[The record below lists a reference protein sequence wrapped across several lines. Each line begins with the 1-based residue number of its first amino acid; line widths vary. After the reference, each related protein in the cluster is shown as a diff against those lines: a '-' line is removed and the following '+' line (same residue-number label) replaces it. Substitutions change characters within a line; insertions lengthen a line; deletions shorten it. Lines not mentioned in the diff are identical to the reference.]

1 MKKLITAL
9 WLLLLLSTGGTA
21 GSTTSPQPAEAPA
34 QMSLTELE
42 APQWQALSTDAETF
56 DLNGSFDNP
65 KFEYVFS
72 HTDTVP
78 LDQLAAFLLVA
89 DGASEGACDEL
100 RSRFLEAPHTLLAYL
115 VLLGDQTT
123 ELSGW
128 EPTPTAELLCRFIA
142 SADAAWYDGSEEFA
156 STMEECRKAYPEGRA
171 AELLDVLE
179 KEHAASMERNHAN
192 A

>member
-9 WLLLLLSTGGTA
+9 SLLLLLSTSGTA
-21 GSTTSPQPAEAPA
+21 DGTTSLQPAKAPA
-34 QMSLTELE
+34 QMSLPELE
-42 APQWQALSTDAETF
+42 APQWQTLSTDAETF

-65 KFEYVFS
+65 KFEYVFN

-89 DGASEGACDEL
+89 DGASEGACEEL
-100 RSRFLEAPHTLLAYL
+100 RSRFLEAPHTVLAYL

-142 SADAAWYDGSEEFA
+142 SADAAWHDGSEEFA

-179 KEHAASMERNHAN
+179 REHAASMERNHVN